1 MDSAGNISKIIR
13 NKERRAVAPI
23 IATLLMVAISVVG
36 GILVFVFAQGF
47 FTSTSVQGPTIESI
61 DIFGFDARDAGNV
74 GFPKC
79 SADTGLA
86 AHNGNCI
93 LAVTVAPGSSTA
105 NKLRAGDAIV
115 IYVRNTSAVPTIIST
130 VEFAGKTSFF
140 DGSTSAIG
148 AAVPA
153 NGNFTLATTPTSN
166 NVAANGAG
174 NSAISPGEEKT
185 LVLRY
190 GGTNLDVGDIKM
202 GRNIL
207 VKIIT
212 SNGSVFPVTIQN
224 GTNRGV

>member
-1 MDSAGNISKIIR
+1 MDSAGNVSKIIR

-79 SADTGLA
+79 LADTSLA

-93 LAVTVAPGSSTA
+93 TAVTVAPGANA

-130 VEFAGKTSFF
+130 VEFAGKVAEF
-140 DGSTSAIG
+140 DGAVTAISAT
-148 AAVPA
+148 VPA
-153 NGNFTLATTPTSN
+153 QGKFTLATTPTTSD
-166 NVAANGAG
+166 VSVNGAG
-174 NSAISPGEEKT
+174 GSAISPGEEKT

-190 GGTNLDVGDIKM
+190 GGTNLDVGDIKL
-202 GRNIL
+202 GRTIL

-212 SNGSVFPVTIQN
+212 SNGSTFPITVQN
-224 GTNRGV
+224 GVNRGT

>member
-1 MDSAGNISKIIR
+1 MDSAGNVSKIIR

-47 FTSTSVQGPTIESI
+47 FTSTSVQGPTIESL
-61 DIFGFDARDAGNV
+61 DVFGFDARDGGNV

-93 LAVTVAPGSSTA
+93 NAVTVAPGSNA

-130 VEFAGKTSFF
+130 VEFAGKTSHF
-140 DGSTSAIG
+140 DVSTSAIG
-148 AAVPA
+148 ASVPS

-174 NSAISPGEEKT
+174 SSVISPGEEKT

-190 GGTNLDVGDIKM
+190 GGQIDVGDIKL

-207 VKIIT
+207 IKIIT
-212 SNGSVFPVTIQN
+212 SNGSVFPLTIQN
-224 GTNRGV
+224 GVNRGV